1 MFLMVIYIFILV
13 PTVKIHPFK
22 NSSNNN
28 GDNGSVSGRSNP
40 NCSPSKIENPNQ
52 TSAMAEKEKVDLYKT
67 AGEDVISVIL
77 PVLDDFERAQKAMA
91 E

>member
-1 MFLMVIYIFILV
+1 MFLMVINIFILV

-40 NCSPSKIENPNQ
+40 HCSPSKIENPNQ
-52 TSAMAEKEKVDLYKT
+52 TSAMAEKEKVDLMT
-67 AGEDVISVIL
+67 FCLINEISMII
-77 PVLDDFERAQKAMA
+77 FIFMIN
-91 E
+91 